1 MKEQL
6 HEISSKR
13 DIILKIIRAFFSFTL
28 IKDIIY
34 TFNFYLLNRV
44 YGLIK
49 VNKGKNVKIRPH
61 VMLRDPERIYIGD
74 NSTIGAYNVLW
85 AGKSEAIIKIGKN
98 VMTGPSVKIFAFNHG
113 TKISEI
119 PMINQ
124 PVTEADVIIGDDV
137 WIGANALIMPGCK
150 IGNGVVIAAG
160 SVITKDIPDNVI
172 VAGVPAKIVKE
183 RTR

>member
-1 MKEQL
+1 MGNKKL
-6 HEISSKR
+6 L
-13 DIILKIIRAFFSFTL
+13 IILKIIRALFSLQL

-34 TFNFYLLNRV
+34 TFSFYLLNRV

-85 AGKSEAIIKIGKN
+85 AGKTSAIIKIGKN
-98 VMTGPSVKIFAFNHG
+98 VMTGPYVKIFAFNHG
-113 TKISEI
+113 TKLGDI
-119 PMINQ
+119 PMIEQ
-124 PVTEADVIIGDDV
+124 PVIEKDVIIGDDV
-137 WIGANALIMPGCK
+137 WIGAGAIILPGCK

-160 SVITKDIPDNVI
+160 SVVTKDIPDNVI
-172 VAGVPAKIVKE
+172 VAGIPAKIIKK
-183 RTR
+183 RK